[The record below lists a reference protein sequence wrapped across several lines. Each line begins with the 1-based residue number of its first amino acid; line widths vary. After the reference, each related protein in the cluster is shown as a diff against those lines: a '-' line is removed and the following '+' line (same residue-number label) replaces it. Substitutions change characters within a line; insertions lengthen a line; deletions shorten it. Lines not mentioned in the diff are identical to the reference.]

1 MKVLHLLNHAG
12 QGGTEQY
19 IRTLILAMEQ
29 NGVEAELAYH
39 EYGPLT
45 QWAQER
51 SLPVHHLEMNS
62 PFDRAA
68 VAALAKLCRERK
80 IDVVHTH
87 YLREN
92 YIALQAKRKVS
103 GLRVIYT
110 YHILT
115 ENSSVQKICNRI
127 LSQWQDAA
135 VANCSAGAA
144 RLAENGVPQRK
155 IRLVYN
161 AVDPECWQTENSTL
175 REELGLGN
183 DVFLFLYAA
192 RLVEGKGHVWLLES
206 IKELQECTERPFCL
220 VLAGDG
226 PLKNELEKTVE
237 ELDLTNVV
245 TFLGYRSDMSNLYHG
260 ADLTLCP
267 SESETL
273 SLLLLESLACGTP
286 ALGTNVGGIPDI
298 LSPEHDCGAMIPYGD
313 TETLANTLAEIMEDE
328 TKRRR
333 WSTNGPRV
341 IEEKFS
347 TRSQC
352 RQMLALYQGKEA
364 EQ

>member
-29 NGVEAELAYH
+29 DGVEAELAYH
-39 EYGPLT
+39 EYGPLA

-62 PFDRAA
+62 PFDRTA
-68 VAALAKLCRERK
+68 VAVLAKLCRERK

-92 YIALQAKRKVS
+92 YIALQAKGKVP

-127 LSQWQDAA
+127 LSLRQDAA

-144 RLAENGVPQRK
+144 RLAENGVPKGK

-161 AVDPECWQTENSTL
+161 AVDPDLWQTEASSL
-175 REELGLGN
+175 REELGVGN
-183 DVFLFLYAA
+183 DTFLFLYAA
-192 RLVEGKGHVWLLES
+192 RLVEGKGHTWLLES
-206 IKELQECTERPFCL
+206 VKKLRGRTERPFRL
-220 VLAGDG
+220 ILAGDG
-226 PLKNELEKTVE
+226 PLKNELENKMQ
-237 ELDLTNVV
+237 ELKLTDVI

-260 ADLTLCP
+260 VDLTLCP

-286 ALGTNVGGIPDI
+286 ALATNVGGIPDI
-298 LSPEHDCGAMIPYGD
+298 LSPEHDCGTMVPYGD
-313 TETLANTLAEIMEDE
+313 TEALTAAMAEIMEGE
-328 TKRRR
+328 TLRQR
-333 WSTNGPRV
+333 WSANGPRV

-347 TRSQC
+347 IRSQC
-352 RQMLALYQGKEA
+352 RQMLTLYRGKEV

>member
-39 EYGPLT
+39 EYGPLA
-45 QWAQER
+45 QWAQEC

-92 YIALQAKRKVS
+92 YIALQAKGKVP

-127 LSQWQDAA
+127 LSLRQDAA

-144 RLAENGVPQRK
+144 RLAENGVPKGK

-161 AVDPECWQTENSTL
+161 AVDPELWQTENSTL
-175 REELGLGN
+175 REELGVGN
-183 DVFLFLYAA
+183 DVFLFLFAA
-192 RLVEGKGHVWLLES
+192 RLVEGKGHAWLLES
-206 IKELQECTERPFCL
+206 LKELQGRTKQPFRL

-226 PLKNELEKTVE
+226 PLKAELEKTVK
-237 ELDLTNVV
+237 ELELTDVV
-245 TFLGYRSDMSNLYHG
+245 TFLGFRGDMSNLYHG
-260 ADLTLCP
+260 VDLTLCP

-286 ALGTNVGGIPDI
+286 ALATNVGGIPDI
-298 LSPEHDCGAMIPYGD
+298 LSDEHDCGAMVPYGD
-313 TETLANTLAEIMEDE
+313 TGTLTAAMAEIMANK
-328 TKRRR
+328 TMLQR
-333 WSTNGPRV
+333 WSANGPRV

-352 RQMLALYQGKEA
+352 RQMLALYRGKEA